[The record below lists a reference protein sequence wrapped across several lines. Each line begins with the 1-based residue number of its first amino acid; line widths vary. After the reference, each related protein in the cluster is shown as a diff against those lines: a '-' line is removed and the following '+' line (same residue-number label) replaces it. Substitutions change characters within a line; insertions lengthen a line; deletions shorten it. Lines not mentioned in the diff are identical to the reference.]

1 MPFDNTRGV
10 NGANSERI
18 ILISNSYP
26 YFNERIW
33 IWIQIVNGYQ
43 NVKLNP
49 R

>member
-26 YFNERIW
+26 YSNERIW
-33 IWIQIVNGYQ
+33 IRIINGYQ
-43 NVKLNP
+43 NVKLNS